1 MTLYNSFEKLLS
13 VANQQRYKVKADT
26 IILGCAGMSSH
37 KSKLESKIGIPVIDP
52 VQAAVS
58 MAMHRVNSKN

>member
-1 MTLYNSFEKLLS
+1 MTSYNSFEKLFT
-13 VANQQRYKVKADT
+13 VANQQRNKVKADT

-37 KSKLESKIGIPVIDP
+37 KSNLESKIGIPVIDP

-58 MAMHRVNSKN
+58 MAMQRVNSKN